1 MQMTIISTI
10 VGKNPIEEMEYS
22 PYSQQKGLKSS
33 TWVQSK
39 KTTEWS
45 LFFSKADHS
54 LSQ

>member
-39 KTTEWS
+39 KTTE
-45 LFFSKADHS
+45 
-54 LSQ
+54 